1 MGSTCYRYYSQN
13 SDYSATLKVGFQIHK
28 KAMKELP
35 IIPIDDAFI
44 GVCLRKLGLRPTNH
58 KGFKSWGIKYLE
70 QNNCVWNEVMT
81 FHKLQPE
88 ELEQMWKAFVKRGMV
103 HNVLPGP

>member
-1 MGSTCYRYYSQN
+1 
-13 SDYSATLKVGFQIHK
+13 
-28 KAMKELP
+28 MKELP

-103 HNVLPGP
+103 PNFITGA

>member
-1 MGSTCYRYYSQN
+1 
-13 SDYSATLKVGFQIHK
+13 
-28 KAMKELP
+28 MKELP

-88 ELEQMWKAFVKRGMV
+88 ELEQMWKAFVKRGMNHKTLCTLV
-103 HNVLPGP
+103 KINLDKTEVCANIERNINTVL

>member
-1 MGSTCYRYYSQN
+1 
-13 SDYSATLKVGFQIHK
+13 
-28 KAMKELP
+28 MKELP

-88 ELEQMWKAFVKRGMV
+88 ELEQMWKAFVKRGKKLGSHDSNGSAV
-103 HNVLPGP
+103 RYRFNVWLKSVCYEWNPNYTV

>member
-1 MGSTCYRYYSQN
+1 
-13 SDYSATLKVGFQIHK
+13 
-28 KAMKELP
+28 MKELP

-88 ELEQMWKAFVKRGMV
+88 ELEQMWKAFVKRGKKTRITSFLGFWLYNTDIMYLKIGLLRV
-103 HNVLPGP
+103 ES